1 MLDLDSLIRIT
12 SDTLTGGNVGIAG
25 TLILIGILAVLM
37 AVTRKTQITLVL
49 AVPLIMIWA
58 VMGYLPSEIGI
69 MMLVIVAL
77 IIAISSRGAF
87 E

>member
-1 MLDLDSLIRIT
+1 MLDLDTLIRIT
-12 SDTLTGGNVGIAG
+12 SDTLTGGNIGIAG

>member
-1 MLDLDSLIRIT
+1 MLDLDTLIRIT